1 MRLEVMQ
8 FSDGKK
14 RPSSVYSK
22 YEPEQ
27 NRINFTALGEA
38 RILQF
43 DFE

>member
-1 MRLEVMQ
+1 
-8 FSDGKK
+8 
-14 RPSSVYSK
+14 VYSK